1 MRRTALR
8 AMKRS
13 LLCRLHSAAQLIS
26 KPDAIVVALPRSITH
41 SDQVRMQLDVR
52 SVQYLK
58 EHHLHV
64 YLTDLLR

>member
-1 MRRTALR
+1 MRRTALK
-8 AMKRS
+8 ATKRS
-13 LLCRLHSAAQLIS
+13 LNAQCCAAQLIA
-26 KPDAIVVALPRSITH
+26 KPDVVAVSLPRPVAH

-58 EHHLHV
+58 QHHLHI